1 LGYHHPET
9 SFNRSV
15 FGYLFPEL
23 CGLKSKNMNLFK
35 LADVRGSSRFW
46 GGTAALA
53 LHCAILLVLLQL
65 STSGQRAAADVL
77 HRGGEEGA
85 IEVSLLPSS
94 QPASTASGHLHKNTE
109 PQRDQPDPVSDAV
122 SPVVVVGNLV
132 SGQEPVRGQTIT
144 VGGTDGPQS
153 NYEQT
158 LLIWIDRHKRN
169 PGTDILS
176 GKVQVGFRLARD
188 GHVLDAW
195 LVSSSGIAQLD
206 REAVATVLRSQPL
219 PVIPPDLSA
228 PLNFSFEID
237 FT

>member
-1 LGYHHPET
+1 MSL
-9 SFNRSV
+9 
-15 FGYLFPEL
+15 L
-23 CGLKSKNMNLFK
+23 K

-46 GGTAALA
+46 SGTAALA

-65 STSGQRAAADVL
+65 STSGQRNAADVL

-85 IEVSLLPSS
+85 IEVSLLSSS
-94 QPASTASGHLHKNTE
+94 QPASADSSQLHKSPE
-109 PQRDQPDPVSDAV
+109 PQHDQRNPASNAV
-122 SPVVVVGNLV
+122 RSVVAADDFV
-132 SGQEPVRGQTIT
+132 SGQENAHGQSIT

-169 PGTDILS
+169 PGTDVLS

-219 PVIPPDLSA
+219 PVIPSDLPA